1 MEDKLVY
8 DGWLKVYS
16 REVNGRRYDILKN
29 YDAVSAIILNELN
42 EILLVK
48 QFRPAYMKE
57 TLEIPAGCLDVEGES
72 IDNCLSR
79 EIKEETNIEV
89 PLESLEKVI
98 EYKPIMGFSTSTM
111 TIFKTVIKK
120 ESLKSNKVNDA
131 DVTEAL
137 WMPFK
142 EFEKNILEGN
152 INDSKT
158 LMSYYYLKS
167 SKKS

>member
-29 YDAVSAIILNELN
+29 YDAVSAIILNEID

-72 IDNCLSR
+72 IENCLVR

-89 PLESLEKVI
+89 SPESLEKI
-98 EYKPIMGFSTSTM
+98 LEYKPIMGFSTSTM
-111 TIFKTVIKK
+111 TIFKTVIKQ

-137 WMPFK
+137 WMSFK

-158 LMSYYYLKS
+158 FMSYFYLKS
-167 SKKS
+167 SKKL

>member
-8 DGWLKVYS
+8 NGWLKVYS

-29 YDAVSAIILNELN
+29 YDAISAIILNELD

-72 IDNCLSR
+72 IENCLAR

-89 PLESLEKVI
+89 SLKSLEKVI

-111 TIFKTVIKK
+111 TIFKTVIKQ
-120 ESLKSNKVNDA
+120 ERLKSNEVNDA
-131 DVTEAL
+131 DVTGAL

-167 SKKS
+167 SVKL